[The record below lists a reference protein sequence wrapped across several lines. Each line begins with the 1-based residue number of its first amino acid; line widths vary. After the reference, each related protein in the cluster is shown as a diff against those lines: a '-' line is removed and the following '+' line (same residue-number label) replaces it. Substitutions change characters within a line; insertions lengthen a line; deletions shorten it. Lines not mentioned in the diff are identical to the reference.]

1 MKLTKE
7 QFVAISALAVFSS
20 IFSIILITASEKEI
34 SDNEI
39 FASKVA
45 TINKVYN
52 QYETS
57 NVTGYAN
64 CIKSNSKELCL
75 KRMESISIHFANEYN
90 KKLLKLI
97 TDEYGIETI
106 ENKESGRLTAIG
118 VKKTNLEYIVDNI
131 VNALNTSTIKNTDS
145 KYSKYSISF
154 KETDS
159 RIPTFAEA
167 YGMNEIR
174 KGEEILLSASINKG
188 ENKDLKDIAEN
199 KDEVVSIGNKF
210 AELGLKAQLDAYKE
224 IETPDLIKLLELEQ
238 ANNVNSGGIGKAP
251 SIMDKTI
258 QSGKQLFD
266 THTKA
271 FKESASKPIE
281 DNK

>member
-1 MKLTKE
+1 MKKE
-7 QFVAISALAVFSS
+7 LIRDLALVALASVAT
-20 IFSIILITASEKEI
+20 IAAACIITINNINKDSEKH
-34 SDNEI
+34 I
-39 FASKVA
+39 FASKVS

-57 NVTGYAN
+57 NVTGYSN

-97 TDEYGIETI
+97 TDEYGIDTI
-106 ENKESGRLTAIG
+106 ENKASGRLTAIG
-118 VKKTNLEYIVDNI
+118 VKKTNLEYIADNI
-131 VNALNTSTIKNTDS
+131 PNPLNPFAIKLTD
-145 KYSKYSISF
+145 SKYSISF

-174 KGEEILLSASINKG
+174 KGEEILLSASLNKG
-188 ENKDLKDIAEN
+188 ASKDIKDIAEN

-224 IETPDLIKLLELEQ
+224 IETPDLMKLLELEQ

-251 SIMDKTI
+251 SMMDKTV
-258 QSGKQLFD
+258 QSGKQFFD
-266 THTKA
+266 TYTKA

>member
-7 QFVAISALAVFSS
+7 QLVTVAALT
-20 IFSIILITASEKEI
+20 IFSIINTHLMINISEKSI
-34 SDNEI
+34 SDSKI

-64 CIKSNSKELCL
+64 CIKSNSKELCS

-159 RIPTFAEA
+159 RMPTFAEA
-167 YGMNEIR
+167 YGINEIR
-174 KGEEILLSASINKG
+174 KGEEILLSDSLNKG
-188 ENKDLKDIAEN
+188 ANKDLKDISEN

-210 AELGLKAQLDAYKE
+210 AELGLKAQLDA
-224 IETPDLIKLLELEQ
+224 
-238 ANNVNSGGIGKAP
+238 
-251 SIMDKTI
+251 
-258 QSGKQLFD
+258 
-266 THTKA
+266 
-271 FKESASKPIE
+271 SKPIE

>member
-1 MKLTKE
+1 MKKE
-7 QFVAISALAVFSS
+7 LIRDLALVALASVAT
-20 IFSIILITASEKEI
+20 IAAASIITINNINKDSEKH
-34 SDNEI
+34 I

-57 NVTGYAN
+57 NVTGYSN
-64 CIKSNSKELCL
+64 CIKSHSKDLCL
-75 KRMESISIHFANEYN
+75 KRMESISMHFANEYN

-97 TDEYGIETI
+97 TDEYGIDTI

-118 VKKTNLEYIVDNI
+118 VKKTNLEYIADNI
-131 VNALNTSTIKNTDS
+131 PNPLNPFAIKLTD
-145 KYSKYSISF
+145 SKYSISF

-251 SIMDKTI
+251 SIMDETV

>member
-1 MKLTKE
+1 MKKE
-7 QFVAISALAVFSS
+7 IIRSLAMTALASAAA
-20 IFSIILITASEKEI
+20 ITALSIISINNTNKSIERH
-34 SDNEI
+34 I
-39 FASKVA
+39 FASKVN

-57 NVTGYAN
+57 NVTGYSN
-64 CIKSNSKELCL
+64 CIKSHNKDLCL
-75 KRMESISIHFANEYN
+75 KRMELISIHFANEYN

-106 ENKESGRLTAIG
+106 ENKKSGRLTAIG
-118 VKKTNLEYIVDNI
+118 IIPNNLEFILGGTYTK
-131 VNALNTSTIKNTDS
+131 LNQYPAN
-145 KYSKYSISF
+145 
-154 KETDS
+154 
-159 RIPTFAEA
+159 
-167 YGMNEIR
+167 
-174 KGEEILLSASINKG
+174 LNKG
-188 ENKDLKDIAEN
+188 ANKDLKDISEN

-238 ANNVNSGGIGKAP
+238 ANNVNSGGIGKSP